1 MTKQKKALPSKWQA
15 SNKAMRAVQ
24 VAFYVDEQVQ
34 NKIRQ
39 VACLNGMSPSDMI
52 RQITRLPVSAP
63 PKRPRLTA
71 SLNQDDYAQLATRYK
86 LDAQDTLEIKR
97 RVMQELI
104 EFATDEDNTDASTDT
119 SIMDNGTTQ

>member
-1 MTKQKKALPSKWQA
+1 MTTPKKPKKELPSKWAA
-15 SNKAMRAVQ
+15 SNKALRAVQ

-52 RQITRLPVSAP
+52 RQITKLPVSAP

-71 SLNQDDYAQLATRYK
+71 SLNQDDYVQLAERYN
-86 LDAQDTLEIKR
+86 LDPEDTLEIKR

-104 EFATDEDNTDASTDT
+104 EFATEDGENKPSD
-119 SIMDNGTTQ
+119 

>member
-1 MTKQKKALPSKWQA
+1 MTKQKKELPSKWQA

-34 NKIRQ
+34 TKIRQ

-52 RQITRLPVSAP
+52 RQITKLPVSSP

-71 SLNQDDYAQLATRYK
+71 SLNQEDYIQLAQRYD
-86 LDAQDTLEIKR
+86 LDPEDTLEIKR

-104 EFATDEDNTDASTDT
+104 DFATGDIDDKDIS
-119 SIMDNGTTQ
+119 S

>member
-1 MTKQKKALPSKWQA
+1 MTKQKKELPSKWQA
-15 SNKAMRAVQ
+15 SSKAMRAVQ

-34 NKIRQ
+34 IKIRQ

-71 SLNQDDYAQLATRYK
+71 SLNQDDYVQLAKRYG
-86 LDAQDTLEIKR
+86 LDPKDSLEIKR

-104 EFATDEDNTDASTDT
+104 EFATEDEE
-119 SIMDNGTTQ
+119 NGGTN

>member
-1 MTKQKKALPSKWQA
+1 MTEKKRELPHKWQA
-15 SNKAMRAVQ
+15 TSKALKAVQ

-39 VACLNGMSPSDMI
+39 DACLQGISPSDMI
-52 RQITRLPVSAP
+52 RYITQLPVSSP

-71 SLNQDDYAQLATRYK
+71 SLNSDDYALLAERYN
-86 LDAQDTLEIKR
+86 LDANDTLEIKR

-104 EFATDEDNTDASTDT
+104 SYATDEESDTDS
-119 SIMDNGTTQ
+119 

>member
-1 MTKQKKALPSKWQA
+1 MTDKKRELPKKWQA
-15 SNKAMRAVQ
+15 SDKAMRAIQ

-39 VACLNGMSPSDMI
+39 DACMQGISPSDMI
-52 RQITRLPVSAP
+52 RQITSLPVSSP

-71 SLNQDDYAQLATRYK
+71 SLNAEDYRLLAERYN
-86 LDAQDTLEIKR
+86 LHPEDTLEIKR

-104 EFATDEDNTDASTDT
+104 EYATSGDSDCGEKKK
-119 SIMDNGTTQ
+119 

>member
-1 MTKQKKALPSKWQA
+1 MTENKRELPKKWQA
-15 SNKAMRAVQ
+15 SNKAMKAVQ

-39 VACLNGMSPSDMI
+39 DACMQGISPSDMI
-52 RQITRLPVSAP
+52 RQITQLPVSSP

-71 SLNQDDYAQLATRYK
+71 SLNPDDYALLAERYGV
-86 LDAQDTLEIKR
+86 DVDDTLEIKR

-104 EFATDEDNTDASTDT
+104 KYATENDSEMKS
-119 SIMDNGTTQ
+119 

>member
-1 MTKQKKALPSKWQA
+1 MTNKKELPSKWQA
-15 SNKAMRAVQ
+15 SSKAMRAVQ

-39 VACLNGMSPSDMI
+39 IACLNGMSPSDMI
-52 RQITRLPVSAP
+52 RQITKLPVSAP

-71 SLNQDDYAQLATRYK
+71 SLNQDDYVQLATRYD
-86 LDAQDTLEIKR
+86 LDPQDTLEIKR

-104 EFATDEDNTDASTDT
+104 DFATQDGNS
-119 SIMDNGTTQ
+119 SSQ

>member
-1 MTKQKKALPSKWQA
+1 MTKKKELPSKWQA
-15 SNKAMRAVQ
+15 SKKAMRAVQ

-39 VACLNGMSPSDMI
+39 EACLNGMSPSDMI
-52 RQITRLPVSAP
+52 RQITQLPVSAP

-71 SLNQDDYAQLATRYK
+71 SLNKDDYALLAQRYD
-86 LDAQDTLEIKR
+86 LDPEDTLEIKR

-104 EFATDEDNTDASTDT
+104 EFATEDK
-119 SIMDNGTTQ
+119 DNSATG

>member
-1 MTKQKKALPSKWQA
+1 MSKKKELPRKWQA

-24 VAFYVDEQVQ
+24 VAFYVDEKVQ

-39 VACLNGMSPSDMI
+39 VACLNGISPSDMI
-52 RQITRLPVSAP
+52 RQITKLPVSAP

-71 SLNQDDYAQLATRYK
+71 SLNQEDYEQLAKRYQ
-86 LDAQDTLEIKR
+86 LDPQDTLEIKR

-104 EFATDEDNTDASTDT
+104 EFATKDDESSENIPGNT
-119 SIMDNGTTQ
+119 IEHQ

>member
-1 MTKQKKALPSKWQA
+1 MTKPPKKELPSKWQA
-15 SNKAMRAVQ
+15 SSKAMRAVQ

-34 NKIRQ
+34 MKIRQ

-52 RQITRLPVSAP
+52 RQITKLPVSAP

-71 SLNQDDYAQLATRYK
+71 SLNKDDYAQLASRYD
-86 LDAQDTLEIKR
+86 LDSEDTLEIKR

-104 EFATDEDNTDASTDT
+104 EFATQDGENEG
-119 SIMDNGTTQ
+119 N

>member
-1 MTKQKKALPSKWQA
+1 MSKKQKKDLPSKWQA
-15 SNKAMRAVQ
+15 SDKAMRAVQ

-39 VACLNGMSPSDMI
+39 AACLNGMSPSDMI
-52 RQITRLPVSAP
+52 RQITKLPVSAP

-71 SLNQDDYAQLATRYK
+71 SLNKDDYSQLAERYN
-86 LDAQDTLEIKR
+86 LEEDDTLEIKR

-104 EFATDEDNTDASTDT
+104 EFATQYD
-119 SIMDNGTTQ
+119 